1 MDTLPP
7 ELLARI
13 AFFLPSTADLISMRL
28 VSRKYAAVV
37 FRPLFE
43 LLRFS
48 GRRQD
53 QTPPWNYGP
62 TTEAA
67 LPEGHVG
74 RTRTVEFGK
83 LPEVVDEILGNSLA
97 RYTKTFIFDPAYYR
111 ERFWQDYLMQLE
123 NEMHEPVDEVEFGPD
138 DDSDGDSLEAAIER
152 VLEHRRTRPERE
164 AHIINAAQAV
174 WAEKIIEQKQ
184 TEKHVADALAR
195 LFRTMTALER
205 VEIKPWVFD
214 GSILYPGL
222 ESCVSY
228 GIDVPRRGSF
238 PSTYFLE
245 ILARALHAAD
255 RRIKHLRVSEFFA
268 DHLHDSLAT
277 RHLFTGLQRIRI
289 DLIHVEFLADEARK
303 AHVLLELFKCAQPT
317 LRRLSIVAG
326 GKWPNLPA
334 RGGHSLLKMLG
345 DGADEAGEMP
355 LVFPQLEFV
364 RLEGLILS
372 TPPLLRFLRAQPNL
386 KRLEF
391 SHIYLSTPDAGWPS
405 LAEALP
411 TSVESWKVCGPLG
424 HEPVNAD
431 GPTAYNWMTT
441 WIPQDLPPTSSW
453 KAIPRKYGTYF
464 TRGKLII
471 TT

>member
-1 MDTLPP
+1 MDSLPP
-7 ELLARI
+7 ELLAKI
-13 AFFLPSTADLISMRL
+13 ASFLPSSADLISMRF
-28 VSRKYAAVV
+28 VNKQYAAIAS
-37 FRPLFE
+37 RPLFE

-53 QTPPWNYGP
+53 QTPPWNFGP
-62 TTEAA
+62 TQEAA

-74 RTRTVEFGK
+74 RSRTVEFGK
-83 LPEVVDEILGNSLA
+83 LPEVVDEILASSLA

-123 NEMHEPVDEVEFGPD
+123 TEMHEPVDEVGLGPD
-138 DDSDGDSLEAAIER
+138 GDDWEAAIER

-164 AHIINAAQAV
+164 AETINAAQTMWNERIA
-174 WAEKIIEQKQ
+174 EQKQ
-184 TEKHVADALAR
+184 NEEAILVALAR
-195 LFRTMTALER
+195 LFRAMAGLER
-205 VEIKPWVFD
+205 IEVKPWVFD
-214 GSILYPGL
+214 GRLLFPGL
-222 ESCVSY
+222 ESCISY
-228 GIDVPRRGSF
+228 GIDVQRRGSF

-255 RRIKHLRVSEFFA
+255 RRIKHLHVSEFFA
-268 DHLHDSLAT
+268 QQLHDTPAT
-277 RHLFTGLQRIRI
+277 RHLFTGLQQIRI
-289 DLIHVEFLADEARK
+289 DLIHVQFLADEASK
-303 AHVLLELFKCAQPT
+303 AQVLVELFKCAQPT

-345 DGADEAGEMP
+345 DGTDETGETP

-364 RLEGLILS
+364 QLGGLILS
-372 TPPLLRFLRAQPNL
+372 TPPLLQFLRAQPSL

-391 SHIYLSTPDAGWPS
+391 SNIYLSTPDAGWPT
-405 LAEALP
+405 LVEALP
-411 TSVESWKVCGPLG
+411 TSVEGWKVSGPLG

-441 WIPQDLPPTSSW
+441 WIPQELYPLSCW
-453 KAIPRKYGTYF
+453 KAIPRQYGTYF
-464 TRGKLII
+464 ARAS
-471 TT
+471 